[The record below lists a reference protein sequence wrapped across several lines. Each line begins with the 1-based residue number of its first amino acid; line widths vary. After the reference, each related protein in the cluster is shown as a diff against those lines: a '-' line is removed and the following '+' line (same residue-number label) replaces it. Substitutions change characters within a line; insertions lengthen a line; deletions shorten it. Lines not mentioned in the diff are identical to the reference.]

1 VSLVFLS
8 PVLGY
13 TTSALLN
20 DRIHYHFGQRG
31 IAIMTSLCHFAA
43 YVASCLH
50 PPFPVLVVVYVL
62 AGLGNGLE
70 DAAWNAWVGVMA
82 NTNEML
88 GILHAFYG
96 FGATLSPL
104 IATSMITKAHL
115 PWYTF
120 YYLMIGLV
128 VIEFV
133 LSVGGFWEGS
143 GAQHRKTHPRK
154 ANVKGLPAKE
164 ALGTLPAARTTW
176 TMTAFLFI
184 YVGVEVALGGWI
196 VTFMITIRHAS
207 LFASGMTAT
216 GFWLGITIGRV
227 TLGFV
232 TPRVGEKR
240 AITVCCSAIQCHF

>member
-1 VSLVFLS
+1 MVSLVFLS

-20 DRIHYHFGQRG
+20 DRIHYRFGQRG
-31 IAIMTSLCHFAA
+31 IALFTSMCHFTA
-43 YVASCLH
+43 YVVSALH
-50 PPFPVLVVVYVL
+50 PPYPVLLVVYVL
-62 AGLGNGLE
+62 AGFGNGLE

-82 NTNEML
+82 NTNEVL
-88 GILHAFYG
+88 GILHSFYG
-96 FGATLSPL
+96 VGATLSPL
-104 IATSMITKAHL
+104 IATSMITKGHL
-115 PWYTF
+115 PWHTF
-120 YYLMIGLV
+120 YYLMIGLT

-133 LSVGGFWEGS
+133 VSVGGFWTCS
-143 GAQHRKTHPRK
+143 GAQYRRIHPQKTS
-154 ANVKGLPAKE
+154 NKGLPARE

-184 YVGVEVALGGWI
+184 YMGVEVGLGGWI

-216 GFWLGITIGRV
+216 GFWLGVTIGRV
-227 TLGFV
+227 ILGFV

-240 AITVCCSAIQCHF
+240 AITACF